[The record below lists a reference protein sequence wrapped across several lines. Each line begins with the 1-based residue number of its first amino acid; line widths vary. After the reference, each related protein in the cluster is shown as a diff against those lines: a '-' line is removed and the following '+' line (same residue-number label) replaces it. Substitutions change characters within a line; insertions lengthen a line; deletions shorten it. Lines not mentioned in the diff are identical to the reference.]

1 MFFQSL
7 TILWDIIN
15 NFQNYIIIYNIMKSR
30 ILRKNVR
37 QSIRRSQSG
46 GGKTYEFKFRIT
58 TNIFRKKFGWE
69 GDSYIRLKIT
79 VKKPKEKSILSKE
92 RKEYLFDVKV
102 YSDPLI
108 ERFARFNKKKNLT
121 SNELVLLFFEN
132 YNSADIVEVEFI
144 RKLIAELRFT
154 EDVGSWDAYSEGLYF
169 LFTGLKKKTLEAEK
183 YATDAKKKEG

>member
-1 MFFQSL
+1 
-7 TILWDIIN
+7 
-15 NFQNYIIIYNIMKSR
+15 MKSR